1 MGMWDE
7 IFGQKVTIMQ
17 WQRGVLY
24 RDGVFESVLEPGVH
38 YTRPR
43 TDTLVIVD
51 MRTQSIQVAGQDVL
65 TADGFTVKMSAVV
78 DYKVTRPIV
87 VAAAEAGS
95 VHWGVYLR
103 AQLRVRDAVA
113 ALTLD
118 ELLALRGRFLGA
130 EAVAELT
137 TEVGELGVMVTR
149 FAVKDIMLSGEVR
162 KALAE
167 PLLAREAGKAQLERA
182 RADAAVLRSMANTAK
197 LLREN
202 PELLQLRTLESVAEG
217 KAMVVLNSPS

>member
-1 MGMWDE
+1 MSMWDE
-7 IFGQKVTIMQ
+7 MVGTKVTVME

-24 RDGVFESVLEPGVH
+24 RDGVFKAVLKPGVH

-43 TDTLVIVD
+43 TDTLVTVE

-65 TADGFTVKMSAVV
+65 TADGFTVKVSAVAEYNV
-78 DYKVTRPIV
+78 AKPIV
-87 VAAAEAGS
+87 FAGSESGS
-95 VHWGVYLR
+95 VHWGIYLQ
-103 AQLRVRDAVA
+103 AQLQLRDAVA

-118 ELLALRGRFLGA
+118 ELLAQRGQFLGA
-130 EAVAELT
+130 NAVAKIAA
-137 TEVGELGVMVTR
+137 EVEELGVTVTR
-149 FAVKDIMLSGEVR
+149 FVVKDLMLSGEVR

-182 RADAAVLRSMANTAK
+182 RADAAALRSMANTAK

-202 PELLQLRTLESVAEG
+202 PELLQLRTLESVADG
-217 KAMVVLNSPS
+217 KAMVVLNR